1 MMLIFFIGCMVLC
14 VGAIAAA
21 QMVARRQASAA
32 GARLLRQVAYVSAAE
47 QSQRREAA
55 SRGALALVG
64 GGLRQNISLFR
75 TPKFQL
81 RLLRAGYSSPQAL
94 DTYSL
99 IRVAVPA
106 LAMVV
111 GACIPAGRFFWMY
124 FLPVLFFFVPEFV
137 LSRIIKKRARRIARG
152 LPDVIDLM
160 VICVDAGLGMDQATV
175 RVAEEM
181 ALSHKDM
188 SDELVRLGQEQRAG
202 KPRLDAW
209 KDMSERLQIEELD
222 AFVSMIVQA
231 ERFGTP
237 IARALSTFASNTR
250 IQRTQ
255 QAEEKAAKTTI
266 KITFPLVLFI
276 FPCIFIVLLG
286 PAVLTMMRH
295 FGDILK

>member
-1 MMLIFFIGCMVLC
+1 
-14 VGAIAAA
+14 
-21 QMVARRQASAA
+21 
-32 GARLLRQVAYVSAAE
+32 
-47 QSQRREAA
+47 
-55 SRGALALVG
+55 
-64 GGLRQNISLFR
+64 
-75 TPKFQL
+75 
-81 RLLRAGYSSPQAL
+81 
-94 DTYSL
+94 
-99 IRVAVPA
+99 
-106 LAMVV
+106 MVV